1 MEINNAVQREQ
12 QKWQIASG
20 AIGAGMS
27 GALTGALAGGPIGA
41 LVGGLVGGG
50 VSGLAGWRDYQLS
63 EQLRQ
68 EAIDY
73 RYDQFQYQL
82 GNIQALPN
90 NITKTTAFTYNNKIF
105 PILEYYTCTDEEK
118 EALKNKIYYNGMT
131 VMRIGTISEFIQEQP
146 SYIKGKL
153 IRLEDT
159 DNNFHVVNEI
169 ANEINKGVFI

>member
-1 MEINNAVQREQ
+1 
-12 QKWQIASG
+12 
-20 AIGAGMS
+20 MS
-27 GALTGALAGGPIGA
+27 GALTGAIAGGPIGA

-73 RYDQFQYQL
+73 RKDQFDYQL
-82 GNIQALPN
+82 GNIKAIPY
-90 NITKTTAFTYNNKIF
+90 NIAKTSAFTYNNKIF
-105 PILEYYTCTDEEK
+105 PVLEYYTCTQEEK
-118 EALKNKIYYNGMT
+118 QALIDKIYYNGMT
-131 VMRIGTISEFIQEQP
+131 VMRIGTISQFLQEQP

-153 IRLEDT
+153 IRFEGT